1 MIDAVGGNVQ
11 TGKEGTVL
19 SAVRGEE
26 EEEEWFCIKVYKVL
40 TMEFRN
46 KKEYIYGDYRFND
59 LEGVSSSD
67 SKIVREWTRK
77 EHFNLLKLFEA
88 GIPCPEP
95 VLYDKN
101 VLLMRMIGDRGQP
114 APSLK
119 QCLEERPEMYKRLLL
134 QALQLLRDMFQ
145 KCRLIHGDFSEYN
158 LLCGSGGGVRRSVH
172 HGRLFVIDVG
182 QSVNTIHDKWREFLS
197 RDVHNIIAYFN
208 HKQPIPDVEE
218 IEEQALEYVLNEEDN
233 GLLSKVDALVQYS
246 V

>member
-19 SAVRGEE
+19 SAVRGE

-158 LLCGSGGGVRRSVH
+158 LLCGSGSGVRRSVH

-182 QSVNTIHDKWREFLS
+182 QSVNTIHDKWREFLA

-233 GLLSKVDALVQYS
+233 GLLSKVDALVQCS